1 GTGHAIRI
9 VSIGVSAS
17 IVLGLPVGLILGN
30 TFGWRAPFVLITL
43 LTVLSMAGVFFL
55 MDRVEPK
62 PSSSIKDQLATLKSR
77 KIFFGQS
84 ITFLFMT
91 GHTIL
96 YAYLTPFSKT
106 VIVVNGTWLSVSSHV
121 ICVEDV
127 KCQ

>member
-1 GTGHAIRI
+1 EHKYRGRAIGI
-9 VSIGVSAS
+9 VCMGVSAS

-62 PSSSIKDQLATLKSR
+62 PSSSIKDQLATLKNR

-96 YAYLTPFSKT
+96 RSEEHTSELQSRFDLVCRLLLEK
-106 VIVVNGTWLSVSSHV
+106 
-121 ICVEDV
+121 
-127 KCQ
+127 K